1 MQKNYIENAVRKT
14 HAFSGCTDK
23 TIELLKRCK
32 VCEYSGR
39 EKVEGGELGALGIIL
54 SGKLRVMSADGGGV
68 LMNTLGVGNVF
79 GAATVFLGKNE
90 MSDIYAVAK
99 SSVLFVSRDVLEEI
113 FRNDVN
119 VAISYS
125 EFLSQKIEFLN
136 KKIIAF
142 TAPKSENA
150 MAGYI
155 LDMSCGKR
163 EFKLNCSAAS
173 LKLGIG
179 RTTVYRSL
187 KSLENEGLIECA
199 NGKIIII
206 NEEKLKLR
214 RKNK

>member
-1 MQKNYIENAVRKT
+1 MQKNHIENAIRKT
-14 HAFSGCTDK
+14 YAFAECTDK
-23 TIELLKRCK
+23 TIELLEKCA
-32 VCEYSGR
+32 VCEYLGR
-39 EKVEGGELGALGIIL
+39 ERVEGCEPGALGIII
-54 SGKLRVMSADGGGV
+54 SGKLRVMSADGSGV
-68 LMNTLGVGNVF
+68 LMNTLGVGDVF

-90 MSDIYAVAK
+90 VSDIFAVAK

-155 LDMSCGKR
+155 LDTSCGKR

-173 LKLGIG
+173 SKLGIG

-187 KSLENEGLIECA
+187 RSLENEGLIECA
-199 NGKIIII
+199 DGKIIII
-206 NEEKLKLR
+206 DEEKLSLR

>member
-1 MQKNYIENAVRKT
+1 MQKNYIENAIRKT
-14 HAFSGCTDK
+14 HAFSGCNDK
-23 TIELLKRCK
+23 TIELLKECK
-32 VCEYSGR
+32 VCEYSGK
-39 EKVEGGELGALGIIL
+39 EMVGGSELGALGIIL
-54 SGKLRVMSADGGGV
+54 SGKLRVMSADGSGV
-68 LMNTLGVGNVF
+68 LMNTLGVGDVF
-79 GAATVFLGKNE
+79 GVATVFLGKNE
-90 MSDIYAVAK
+90 VSDICAVAK
-99 SSVLFVSRDVLEEI
+99 SRVLFVPRNVLEDI

-125 EFLSQKIEFLN
+125 EFLSKKIEFLN

-155 LDMSCGKR
+155 LDMSCGER

-179 RTTVYRSL
+179 RTTVYRTL
-187 KSLENEGLIECA
+187 KSLESEGLIECTD
-199 NGKIIII
+199 GKIIII
-206 NEEKLKLR
+206 NEEKLRFR

>member
-1 MQKNYIENAVRKT
+1 MQKNHIENAIRRT
-14 HAFSGCTDK
+14 YAFAGCTDE
-23 TIELLKRCK
+23 TIDLLEKCRI
-32 VCEYSGR
+32 CEYLGR
-39 EKVEGGELGALGIIL
+39 EKVEGGELGALGVII
-54 SGKLRVMSADGGGV
+54 SGKLRVMSADGSGV
-68 LMNTLGVGNVF
+68 LMNTLGVGDVF

-90 MSDIYAVAK
+90 VSDIFAVAK
-99 SSVLFVSRDVLEEI
+99 SSVLFVPRDVLERI
-113 FRNDVN
+113 FRKDVN

-155 LDMSCGKR
+155 LDMSCGKS

-187 KSLENEGLIECA
+187 KSLESEGLIECA
-199 NGKIIII
+199 DGKIIII
-206 NEEKLKLR
+206 NEEKLRLR

>member
-1 MQKNYIENAVRKT
+1 M
-14 HAFSGCTDK
+14 G
-23 TIELLKRCK
+23 
-32 VCEYSGR
+32 G

-125 EFLSQKIEFLN
+125 EFLSRKIEFLN
-136 KKIIAF
+136 KKIIACRVLSVGIQTPDEGF
-142 TAPKSENA
+142 AFLNS
-150 MAGYI
+150 
-155 LDMSCGKR
+155 LDFVDLVTIGV
-163 EFKLNCSAAS
+163 AS
-173 LKLGIG
+173 VDEIKKDME
-179 RTTVYRSL
+179 VL
-187 KSLENEGLIECA
+187 KSI
-199 NGKIIII
+199 
-206 NEEKLKLR
+206 
-214 RKNK
+214 